1 MSRLKMLTNPVLR
14 GKDNVGFNNP
24 AGNVMKEVLDQE
36 VKDNVAGGYDSD
48 GLGNQGKH
56 CSVTV
61 ECITLC
67 NWVSWGGAC
76 S

>member
-1 MSRLKMLTNPVLR
+1 MSKLEMFTNPVLR
-14 GKDNVGFNNP
+14 SKVGAEFENP

-36 VKDNVAGGYDSD
+36 VKDNVAGGYDSE
-48 GLGNQGKH
+48 GLGNKGDH

-61 ECITLC
+61 ECMTIC